1 MLFTFDYWFS
11 CKYCKS
17 CKCFNF
23 YNKTTFTNTLKPKRN
38 TMEIKELT
46 RAEEQIMQ
54 VLWQLQKGYVKDV
67 LEVLPEPKP
76 AYNTV
81 STIIRILETKG
92 FVGHTAYGKSHEYHP
107 VISKDQYQNFA
118 TDKLMNGYFDNSV
131 KRMFSYFVKKEK
143 IDLKE
148 ADEIMK
154 LIEKLKEK

>member
-1 MLFTFDYWFS
+1 
-11 CKYCKS
+11 
-17 CKCFNF
+17 
-23 YNKTTFTNTLKPKRN
+23 
-38 TMEIKELT
+38 MEIKELT

-54 VLWQLQKGYVKDV
+54 VLWHLKKGFVKDV
-67 LEVLPEPKP
+67 LDVLPEPKP

-81 STIIRILETKG
+81 STIIRILEAKG
-92 FVGHTAYGKSHEYHP
+92 FVGHKAFGKSHEYHP

-118 TDKLMNGYFDNSV
+118 TDKLMNGYFDNSE

>member
-1 MLFTFDYWFS
+1 MIQ
-11 CKYCKS
+11 
-17 CKCFNF
+17 
-23 YNKTTFTNTLKPKRN
+23 
-38 TMEIKELT
+38 IKELT
-46 RAEEQIMQ
+46 RAEEQLMQ
-54 VLWQLQKGYVKDV
+54 ILWALEKGFVKDV
-67 LEVLPEPKP
+67 IDQIPEPKP

-92 FVGHTAYGKSHEYHP
+92 FVGHTAYGKSHEYYP

-118 TDKLMNGYFDNSV
+118 TDKLMTGYFDNSV

>member
-1 MLFTFDYWFS
+1 
-11 CKYCKS
+11 
-17 CKCFNF
+17 
-23 YNKTTFTNTLKPKRN
+23 
-38 TMEIKELT
+38 MEIKELT

-54 VLWQLQKGYVKDV
+54 VLWQLKKGFVKDV
-67 LEVLPEPKP
+67 LDVLPNPKP

-107 VISKDQYQNFA
+107 IISKEQYKNFA
-118 TDKLMNGYFDNSV
+118 ADKLLTGYFDNSV
-131 KRMFSYFVKKEK
+131 NRMLSFFVKKEK

-154 LIEKLKEK
+154 LIEKLKDK